1 MQSEHTVCWG
11 HVDIKPLS
19 ARLVVVHDCQALPL
33 NWIRFEPQKTKKQ
46 TNKQTNKQTLI
57 LWCTDNL
64 KSDWLECDWIWEWVF
79 IRQCLYVTVL
89 QYVSYHC
96 FTIGKSPRHG
106 GTNKKSRRKKAGMWL
121 RAHPLSQVSHTKYQ
135 LLLLVSM
142 TVRVLHELW
151 KQFFFFMISTCN
163 VNVQCMTMQVGNLVV
178 KQVLN
183 LRDTFSVV
191 FLLSEQCFELIVVM
205 TMWRRQED

>member
-1 MQSEHTVCWG
+1 MVYRQLEV
-11 HVDIKPLS
+11 
-19 ARLVVVHDCQALPL
+19 RLIGIWL
-33 NWIRFEPQKTKKQ
+33 NMR
-46 TNKQTNKQTLI
+46 
-57 LWCTDNL
+57 
-64 KSDWLECDWIWEWVF
+64 

-106 GTNKKSRRKKAGMWL
+106 GTNEKCRRKKAKMWL
-121 RAHPLSQVSHTKYQ
+121 RALSQVSHTKYQ

-151 KQFFFFMISTCN
+151 NQFFFFMISTCN

-191 FLLSEQCFELIVVM
+191 FLWLNNVYQFELIVVM